1 MGNMMTSDDEESKLY
16 ESLNPTKK
24 SLDPLLNQGQRK
36 RSIPDKQKKYS
47 QNTNKLD
54 AIPRQDS
61 AKGVRIRTNNN
72 KPNLPNK
79 DVLAAISDK

>member
-1 MGNMMTSDDEESKLY
+1 MTSDDEESKLY

-47 QNTNKLD
+47 
-54 AIPRQDS
+54 
-61 AKGVRIRTNNN
+61 
-72 KPNLPNK
+72 
-79 DVLAAISDK
+79 

>member
-1 MGNMMTSDDEESKLY
+1 MGNMMNSDDEESKLY

-24 SLDPLLNQGQRK
+24 SLDPLLNQGQRRK
-36 RSIPDKQKKYS
+36 STNEKQKKYS
-47 QNTNKLD
+47 QNNNKLD
-54 AIPRQDS
+54 AIQRQDS

-79 DVLAAISDK
+79 DVLAAIGDK